1 MSYIINKTDGSRLT
15 EIVDGSIDQT
25 ATDLTLIGKN
35 VSYYGEFYNE
45 NLIKLLENFSSNTS
59 PNNPM
64 QGQLWF
70 DSSESRLKVYDGN
83 GFKTSSG
90 TIVSAIAPTTLAQGD
105 LWIDSTNRQ
114 LYFHDGVAKTLAG
127 PIYTENQGITGFN
140 VTDITDSFGNI
151 QIVAMLYVARTLIGI
166 YSKSEFEPASEIA
179 GWSGSTYS
187 TIATYAL
194 GTRVMYTVDNK
205 LSVYEAVATSIPA
218 NNPPPDLNYWKK
230 VIINPGFNS
239 GTLGGLKYDGVA
251 TSAVAL
257 VGADGILSTADEFL
271 KITDEL
277 PSLLGSLII
286 TNTTPLILGS
296 AQNNEIQVTPQG
308 FSIIANNPGQ
318 NFYFRTKQGNVLHYT
333 MTLDS
338 TNQRVGI
345 LTSTPE
351 ATLDVN
357 GDAVIQGNLTVLGNL
372 TTINSTNL
380 AIEDKLI
387 ELGKT
392 ESPSNATADGG
403 GILLTAGSDID
414 KTLIWELSTESWL
427 SSENFNIS
435 TDKTYKIDGTTVLSS
450 TALGNTITS
459 ANGLTSI
466 GNLISLQV
474 SKINIANNVISFVS
488 AETDGNIIFEPKG
501 SGVISVSDSIIS
513 DVADP
518 VSVKDAVNLQVL
530 RNTARTTPLGF
541 TFNSSSMG
549 LPNTQLPAV
558 IARIFPVSEHDVGT
572 ICRVYRTENDTVK
585 RFILTAGALNY
596 WNFAADE

>member
-15 EIVDGSIDQT
+15 EIVDGAIDQT

-45 NLIKLLENFSSNTS
+45 NLVKLLENFASTTA
-59 PNNPM
+59 PNNPI

-70 DSSESRLKVYDGN
+70 DSSEGRLKIYDGN

-90 TIVSAIAPTTLAQGD
+90 PVVSTTVPTTLSQGD
-105 LWIDSTNRQ
+105 LWIDSANQ
-114 LYFHDGVAKTLAG
+114 QFYFHDGVSKTLAG
-127 PIYTENQGITGFN
+127 PIYTANQGVTGFN

-151 QIVAMLYVARTLIGI
+151 QIVAMLYVARELIGI
-166 YSKSEFEPASEIA
+166 YSKSEFEPASNIA

-194 GTRVMYTVDNK
+194 GNRVMYTVGNK
-205 LSVYEAVATSIPA
+205 LSVYEATAISVPV
-218 NNPPPDLNYWKK
+218 NNPPPNLNYWRK

-239 GTLGGLKYDGVA
+239 GTISGLKYSGVV
-251 TSAVAL
+251 TSADAL
-257 VGADGILSTADEFL
+257 SGSDGISKTAADFLQIADES
-271 KITDEL
+271 
-277 PSLLGSLII
+277 PLLAGSLTI

-296 AQNNEIQVTPQG
+296 AQNNEIQVTTQG

-318 NFYFRTKQGNVLHYT
+318 NFYFRTKQGSILQYT

-372 TTINSTNL
+372 TTVNSTNL
-380 AIEDKLI
+380 EIEDKLI
-387 ELGKT
+387 ELGRT

-403 GILLTAGSDID
+403 GILLAAGSDVD
-414 KTLIWELSTESWL
+414 KTLLWQLSTESWL
-427 SSENFNIS
+427 FSENINIS
-435 TDKTYKIDGTTVLSS
+435 SSKTYKIDGTTVLSD

-466 GNLISLQV
+466 GTLSSLQAAN
-474 SKINIANNVISFVS
+474 INISNNIISF
-488 AETDGNIIFEPKG
+488 ETADTNGSIIFKAKG
-501 SGVISVSDSIIS
+501 SGVISVNNSNIS

-518 VSVKDAVNLQVL
+518 ISSKDAVNLQVL
-530 RNTARTTPLGF
+530 SNTVRTTPLGF
-541 TFNSSSMG
+541 TFNTSAMG
-549 LPNTQLPAV
+549 LPNIQLPVV
-558 IARIFPVSEHDVGT
+558 IAKIFPVSEHNVGT
-572 ICRVYRTENDTVK
+572 ICRVYRTDTNTVK
-585 RFILTAGALNY
+585 RFILTAGVPNY